1 MKVHINYKVFNKSRV
16 FAMLPRSFAKEL
28 CNHPDFLQYAESLFD
43 EFLVTLENR
52 LYTTITDDNGAS
64 FVECLRELNML
75 EDESPAVF
83 IELDAIKEVGVNW
96 LFVYWA
102 CKSRE
107 SLTYVFHKIDKVANA
122 KLYEDPIFYS
132 RPRLRLVK
140 GARGPEF
147 RYDPGVPA
155 TSENL
160 VRLGLTTPMK

>member
-1 MKVHINYKVFNKSRV
+1 MKVHINPSVYNKTSLYS
-16 FAMLPRSFAKEL
+16 MLPHSFAKQL
-28 CNHPDFLQYAESLFD
+28 ITRPDFFAYSESLFD
-43 EFLVTLENR
+43 EFLVSMENR
-52 LYTTITDDNGAS
+52 LYTAITDDNGAS

-75 EDESPAVF
+75 EDNSPAVY

-102 CKSRE
+102 CKSHE
-107 SLTYVFHKIDKVANA
+107 SLAYVFRKIDKVASA

-132 RPRLRLVK
+132 NPRLRVVK

-160 VRLGLTTPMK
+160 ERLGLTIPMK

>member
-1 MKVHINYKVFNKSRV
+1 MKVHINYKVFNKSRI
-16 FAMLPRSFAKEL
+16 FAMLPRSFAEEL
-28 CNHPDFLQYAESLFD
+28 CNRLDFLQYSESLFD

-52 LYTTITDDNGAS
+52 LYTMITDDNGVS
-64 FVECLRELNML
+64 FIECLRELNML
-75 EDESPAVF
+75 EDDSPAVY

-102 CKSRE
+102 CKSRK
-107 SLTYVFHKIDKVANA
+107 SLAYVFRKIDKVASA

-132 RPRLRLVK
+132 NPRLRLVK

-160 VRLGLTTPMK
+160 ERLGLTIPMK

>member
-1 MKVHINYKVFNKSRV
+1 MKVHINYKVFNKPRI
-16 FAMLPRSFAKEL
+16 FAMLPLSFAKEL
-28 CNHPDFLQYAESLFD
+28 CNRPDFLQYSESLFD

-52 LYTTITDDNGAS
+52 LYTSITDDNGAS
-64 FVECLRELNML
+64 FVECLHELNML
-75 EDESPAVF
+75 EDDSPAVY

-107 SLTYVFHKIDKVANA
+107 SLAYVFRKIDKVASA

-132 RPRLRLVK
+132 NPRLRLVK

-147 RYDPGVPA
+147 MYDPGVPA

-160 VRLGLTTPMK
+160 ERLGLTIPMK

>member
-1 MKVHINYKVFNKSRV
+1 MKVHINPRVYNKTRLYS
-16 FAMLPRSFAKEL
+16 MLPHSFAKEL
-28 CNHPDFLQYAESLFD
+28 ITRPDFFAYSESLFD

-52 LYTTITDDNGAS
+52 LYTAITDDNGAS

-75 EDESPAVF
+75 EDDSPAVF

-107 SLTYVFHKIDKVANA
+107 SLAYVFSKIDKVASA

-132 RPRLRLVK
+132 NPRLRLVK
-140 GARGPEF
+140 GVRGPEF
-147 RYDPGVPA
+147 MYDPGVPA

-160 VRLGLTTPMK
+160 ERLGLTIPMK